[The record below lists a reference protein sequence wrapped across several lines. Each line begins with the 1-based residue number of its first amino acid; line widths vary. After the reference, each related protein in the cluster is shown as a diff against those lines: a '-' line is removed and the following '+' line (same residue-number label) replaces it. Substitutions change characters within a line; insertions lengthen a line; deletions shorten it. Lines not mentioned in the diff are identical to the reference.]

1 MNQAVLDDKKA
12 LVQEISEKFSNAT
25 SSVIVEYRGLSV
37 GQITQLRR
45 NLRNEGIDFKVYKNS
60 MAQRAAVVSG
70 YDDLVNDLTGPN
82 AIAFGQ
88 DAVAPSRV
96 LAEFAKKNKALVL
109 KSGIVEGKVV
119 DASMIQELSKLPNRD
134 GMISMLLGMFQAPVR
149 NFAYAL
155 TQVAAT
161 KEAAPVEKVEAKAEP
176 KAQVNQEAK
185 AEATETVVAE
195 AASEAPAEAVKEEET
210 N

>member
-12 LVQEISEKFSNAT
+12 VVQEISDKFSNSL

-45 NLRNEGIDFKVYKNS
+45 KLRDEGIEFKVYKNS

-96 LAEFAKKNKALVL
+96 LEF
-109 KSGIVEGKVV
+109 
-119 DASMIQELSKLPNRD
+119 
-134 GMISMLLGMFQAPVR
+134 LLNSLR
-149 NFAYAL
+149 K
-155 TQVAAT
+155 T
-161 KEAAPVEKVEAKAEP
+161 KHWY
-176 KAQVNQEAK
+176 
-185 AEATETVVAE
+185 
-195 AASEAPAEAVKEEET
+195 
-210 N
+210 